1 MTSGHAG
8 ATPRLPVAVLGSLNT
23 DLVVQVARL
32 PRPGETAQGGD
43 LRRLPGGKGANQA
56 VAAGRLGAY
65 VELIGAIG
73 DDDLG
78 AELVRGLVAE
88 DVGVDAVTVIPS
100 RSSGVALIVVD
111 GGGENTVTVAPGANA
126 DVDRAHPTA
135 AWGLI
140 AAATVLVLQ
149 LQVPAEASLAAAEL
163 AHRAR
168 KLVVLNAAPLAHPVP
183 PTILALAHECDV
195 VVVNEEEAATLAQA
209 DAASP
214 HRLVVTLGARGARW
228 SDDGVTGSFPAYKVQ
243 AVDTVGAGDTFV
255 AAVASL
261 SPMVLT
267 WRKPSGAAAP
277 PGRWRR
283 RPLALK
289 RRCPHGRS

>member
-23 DLVVQVARL
+23 DLIVQVARL

-88 DVGVDAVTVIPS
+88 DVGVDAVTVIPGRS
-100 RSSGVALIVVD
+100 RGVALVVVD
-111 GGGENTVTVAPGANA
+111 GGGGENTVTISPGANA
-126 DVDRAHPTA
+126 DVDRAHATA
-135 AWGLI
+135 ARGLI
-140 AAATVLVLQ
+140 AAATVLVMQ
-149 LQVPAEASLAAAEL
+149 LEVPAEASLAAAEL

-168 KLVVLNAAPLAHPVP
+168 SSSCSTPRHSLTPFRP
-183 PTILALAHECDV
+183 PSWPWPTSAMSSLSTRRKRRHSPKP
-195 VVVNEEEAATLAQA
+195 T
-209 DAASP
+209 P
-214 HRLVVTLGARGARW
+214 HRRA
-228 SDDGVTGSFPAYKVQ
+228 GS
-243 AVDTVGAGDTFV
+243 
-255 AAVASL
+255 
-261 SPMVLT
+261 
-267 WRKPSGAAAP
+267 W
-277 PGRWRR
+277 
-283 RPLALK
+283 
-289 RRCPHGRS
+289 